1 MGYVRGMRDWLLI
14 FCAGTLAGAI
24 NAVAGGGTLITFPT
38 LIWLGR
44 PPIVANATNALAL
57 WPGSLAGAFALRREA
72 WSERRLLL
80 LLAPVTVLGGV
91 VGGYALLVTPARF
104 FDFLVPGL
112 VFVAT
117 CLLAL
122 RRRMAARVPLAA
134 AGAAAERTR
143 GACDPSSSEQS
154 PNHGGCSSER
164 WSLRR
169 SVSLCLVQFLV
180 SIYGGYFGAA
190 MGILMLASLGLFG
203 IADIHARNG
212 VKNLLATLING
223 SAGLYFVAS
232 GAIAWVDAGVLA
244 VASVIGGYA
253 GARAARSLPA
263 HAVERA
269 VLAFGLIAS
278 LLLAL
283 RVVGRSH

>member
-1 MGYVRGMRDWLLI
+1 MGYVRVMRDSLLI
-14 FCAGTLAGAI
+14 FCAGILAGAI
-24 NAVAGGGTLITFPT
+24 NALAGGGTLITFPA
-38 LIWLGR
+38 LVWLGR

-80 LLAPVTVLGGV
+80 QLAPVTVLGGV

-122 RRRMAARVPLAA
+122 RRRIAARVPLAA
-134 AGAAAERTR
+134 AGEAA
-143 GACDPSSSEQS
+143 
-154 PNHGGCSSER
+154 ER

-169 SVSLCLVQFLV
+169 NVSLCFVQFLV

-232 GAIAWVDAGVLA
+232 GAIAWVDAGVLV
-244 VASVIGGYA
+244 VAAVIGGYA

-283 RVVGRSH
+283 RVFGALQL